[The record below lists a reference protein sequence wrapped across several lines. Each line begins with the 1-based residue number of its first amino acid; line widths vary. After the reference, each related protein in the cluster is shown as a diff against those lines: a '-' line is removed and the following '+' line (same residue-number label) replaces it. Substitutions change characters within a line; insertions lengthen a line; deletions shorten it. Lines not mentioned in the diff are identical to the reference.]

1 MLFRLKSF
9 GLPRSLPAATR
20 SLSSPTQ
27 HSVVHQPYFVPRN
40 SNGSLP
46 VYTDIRNGG
55 TRFLLTI
62 RNIDGNI
69 TVIGFV
75 RYRSSLRTDQT
86 LWKAFAKEFSDG
98 LFPPGSPEASRLK
111 VSVSRSKHL
120 IIQGGTGRWKHNI
133 IDWLL
138 QKGFWKQLTYV
149 YDSLIAYRRCGAL
162 PCPFGVESL
171 SRYRPV

>member
-1 MLFRLKSF
+1 MLFRLNYF

-20 SLSSPTQ
+20 SLSSLTQ
-27 HSVVHQPYFVPRN
+27 QSVVYHPYSVPRN

-69 TVIGFV
+69 
-75 RYRSSLRTDQT
+75 SAL
-86 LWKAFAKEFSDG
+86 AKELSDS

-111 VSVSRSKHL
+111 VSVSRSKHM

-133 IDWLL
+133 VDWLS
-138 QKGFWKQLTYV
+138 QKGF
-149 YDSLIAYRRCGAL
+149 
-162 PCPFGVESL
+162 
-171 SRYRPV
+171 

>member
-27 HSVVHQPYFVPRN
+27 QPLVHQPYFVPRN

-55 TRFLLTI
+55 TRLLLTI

-69 TVIGFV
+69 T
-75 RYRSSLRTDQT
+75 
-86 LWKAFAKEFSDG
+86 AFAKELSDG

-138 QKGFWKQLTYV
+138 QKGF
-149 YDSLIAYRRCGAL
+149 
-162 PCPFGVESL
+162 
-171 SRYRPV
+171 